1 MAPLC
6 AGAGGEWVSAGGV
19 GGYGG
24 WVGVGW
30 RGGGGYNMATP
41 HCNLSQKGA
50 NLSNN

>member
-19 GGYGG
+19 GGWCGG
-24 WVGVGW
+24 VV
-30 RGGGGYNMATP
+30 RCGGGDYNMATP

>member
-6 AGAGGEWVSAGGV
+6 AGAGGEWVNAGGV

-30 RGGGGYNMATP
+30 RGGGGATTWP
-41 HCNLSQKGA
+41 LHTVT
-50 NLSNN
+50 

>member
-24 WVGVGW
+24 WVCVAG
-30 RGGGGYNMATP
+30 RGGGGGATTWP
-41 HCNLSQKGA
+41 LHTVT
-50 NLSNN
+50 